1 MKKYHKIENIFK
13 RETTGTK
20 KLLDGVYNDPTIEY
34 LQNCLWIATEKVDG
48 TNIRVYW
55 DGHTIT
61 FGGRTEKSE
70 IPSHLLAKLNEM
82 FQNPETEQL
91 FEQMFGEKEVIL
103 FGEGYGNRIQA
114 VGSLYRDDVGF
125 ILFDIWIG
133 SIDDGFYLER
143 KNVVQIA
150 EALNLEVVP
159 IVKTGTLPELVEYVK
174 RKPVSLLSGRVPME
188 GVVARPALELCS
200 RDGKRLITKIKACD
214 FEEVK

>member
-1 MKKYHKIENIFK
+1 MKKYHKIENIFQ

-20 KLLDGVYNDPTIEY
+20 KLLEGVYNNPTIEY
-34 LQNCLWIATEKVDG
+34 LQYCLWIATEKVDG
-48 TNIRVYW
+48 TGIRVYW
-55 DGHTIT
+55 DGHAIT

-103 FGEGYGNRIQA
+103 FGEGYGTRIQK
-114 VGSLYRDDVGF
+114 VGDLYRDDVGF
-125 ILFDIWIG
+125 ILFDIWVG
-133 SIDDGFYLER
+133 SMDNGLYLER

-150 EALNLEVVP
+150 GALNLEVVP
-159 IVKTGTLPELVEYVK
+159 IVKTGILPELVKYVK
-174 RKPVSLLSGRVPME
+174 SKPVSFLSGRAPME

-200 RDGKRLITKIKACD
+200 RDGKRIITKIKVCD
-214 FEEVK
+214 FE